1 MLEIKNLSAGYGGRK
16 VLSDVSLSFCEGE
29 ITSIIGPNGCGKTTL
44 LKAVL
49 SYIEGSGEVLLNG
62 ENLNKMTRG
71 KRAREIA
78 YLAQGRNIPDMTVG
92 QLVLHGRFPHL
103 SYPRR
108 YRAEDRE
115 IARRAVEKMGLCECS
130 DALLATLSGG
140 MRQNAYIAM
149 ALAQDTKFILL
160 DEPTTYLDIKNRISL
175 MNELKSLADEG
186 KGIVTVLH
194 EIPFALDYSD
204 KVIVMDGGRVIAS
217 GTPKEIYESKIADKV
232 FGIEIKKTGE
242 SYYYGK

>member
-1 MLEIKNLSAGYGGRK
+1 MLEIKNLSAGYDGK
-16 VLSDVSLSFCEGE
+16 DVLFDITASFCEGE
-29 ITSIIGPNGCGKTTL
+29 ITAIIGPNGCGKTTL
-44 LKAVL
+44 LKAIL
-49 SYIEGSGEVLLNG
+49 SYIKSSGKMLLNG
-62 ENLNKMTRG
+62 EDLNEMTRN
-71 KRAREIA
+71 KRAREIS
-78 YLAQGRNIPDMTVG
+78 YLAQGRNIPDMTVE

-108 YRAEDRE
+108 YRAEDKE
-115 IARRAVEKMGLCECS
+115 IAKRSMEKMGIYGLS
-130 DALLATLSGG
+130 DAPLDSLSGG

-175 MNELKSLADEG
+175 MKELLSLAASG

-194 EIPFALDYSD
+194 EIPFALEYSN
-204 KVIVMDGGRVIAS
+204 KIIVMDKGRVVAS
-217 GTPKEIYESKIADKV
+217 GTPDEIFESKVIDKV